1 MPQTPMIIKT
11 DNAVWKNLFRR
22 HLGVSGETMG
32 C

>member
-1 MPQTPMIIKT
+1 MIIKT
-11 DNAVWKNLFRR
+11 DNAVWENLFRR